1 MIERQTRLLNA
12 ERKWVTTK
20 YNKDLEFLRMHHEIA
35 LKKIDLTLKKCIGE
49 DYVGEAHAAAISAG
63 AGGLE
68 QESPVVVLD
77 DIVDDI
83 AVVASNETLLK
94 ELRAS
99 ILVVAKN
106 MRDSIAIHEMVPSL
120 KTLKAAK
127 HHSPEID
134 TAQSGS
140 FSKRFKS

>member
-20 YNKDLEFLRMHHEIA
+20 YNKDLEFLRMHHEFA
-35 LKKIDLTLKKCIGE
+35 LQQIDLSLKKCIGDVE
-49 DYVGEAHAAAISAG
+49 EAHPAAIHPG

-68 QESPVVVLD
+68 QASPVVVLD

-106 MRDSIAIHEMVPSL
+106 MRDSIAIREMVPSL
-120 KTLKAAK
+120 KTLK
-127 HHSPEID
+127 HYSHEISD
-134 TAQSGS
+134 TAHSGS